1 MVSPNENARRAAA
14 LKKLV
19 ETPLAPGTTLIVVT
33 HKPNIMDALGRD
45 WFDVREGEASIFLPD
60 PGGSMLVAAREDR
73 GMARPGRGRTTA
85 MKGAAMR
92 GRR

>member
-1 MVSPNENARRAAA
+1 VVSPNENARRAAA

-60 PGGSMLVAAREDR
+60 PGGSMLVARVKIEEW
-73 GMARPGRGRTTA
+73 PGL
-85 MKGAAMR
+85 AAAAL
-92 GRR
+92 RR

>member
-33 HKPNIMDALGRD
+33 HKPNIMNALGRD
-45 WFDVREGEASIFLPD
+45 WFDVRERDVDLPARS
-60 PGGSMLVAAREDR
+60 GGSMLVARVKIEEW
-73 GMARPGRGRTTA
+73 PGL
-85 MKGAAMR
+85 AAAAL
-92 GRR
+92 RR